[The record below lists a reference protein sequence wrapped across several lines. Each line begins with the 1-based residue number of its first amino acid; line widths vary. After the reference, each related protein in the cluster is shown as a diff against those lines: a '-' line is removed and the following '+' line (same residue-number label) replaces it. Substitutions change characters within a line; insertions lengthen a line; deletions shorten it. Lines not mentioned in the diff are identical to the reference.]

1 VRIFQVC
8 ADPGI
13 APDGTKGGSI
23 HLRSIGTALTR
34 AGHEVTLFTARPPR
48 SAEGFPFAVRPVES
62 LLDSGGADVVYERYA
77 LGRAE
82 GLHAAR
88 ALGCP
93 FALEVN
99 APLVREAIQHR
110 PETVTPG
117 DDRVERELF
126 TAADLVV
133 AVSGPLRRYAARM
146 RGTLQGTAV
155 VPNGCDAERYP
166 VAAAVDGG
174 EPNTVV
180 FLGHPKPWH
189 GAGSLPELI
198 GSLRRRGRDVRLL
211 VVGGGPGGEAIAE
224 RARELGVGDLVTVT
238 GAVSPEEA
246 ARRVLEGTVAVA
258 PYPRIPLFYFCPLK
272 VVECMAAG
280 LPVVAT
286 RQGDIPR
293 ILGDAGV
300 LVPPGDPAA
309 LADAVDG
316 LLGDDAARS
325 AMGARGRARALGE
338 YTWDAAARRLTSLL
352 EATVEEAVA

>member
-1 VRIFQVC
+1 MRIFQVC

-224 RARELGVGDLVTVT
+224 RARELGVGDLVTV
-238 GAVSPEEA
+238 
-246 ARRVLEGTVAVA
+246 
-258 PYPRIPLFYFCPLK
+258 YFCPLK